1 MADRDRQKT
10 DNAAGRTPAAR
21 RPPGAGRGRSR
32 MITRMRQAALRTLLV
47 VSERPHP
54 WAFLRD
60 RLDPDLVT
68 VSWAR
73 PADAERAGAPW
84 MLAGSGAH
92 AGGLAAFR
100 DRLLCWR
107 WVGSVPAGLPAPPRA
122 CGDWH
127 ELAAAAE
134 RALAVRLA
142 GLRLAPGRGLVLP
155 NGSYLSR
162 AAGLEALLGAHPDG
176 LAVGAPTARLRAA
189 AARAAELLRRHR
201 LPLRVAWE
209 DGRVAL
215 AEANAATEDTG
226 GRAT

>member
-1 MADRDRQKT
+1 
-10 DNAAGRTPAAR
+10 
-21 RPPGAGRGRSR
+21 
-32 MITRMRQAALRTLLV
+32 MRQAALRTLLV

-73 PADAERAGAPW
+73 PAEAERAGAPW
-84 MLAGSGAH
+84 MLAGSGPH
-92 AGGLAAFR
+92 ASLAAFA

-107 WVGSVPAGLPAPPRA
+107 WVGAVPAGLPVPPLL

-127 ELAAAAE
+127 EVAAAAE

-142 GLRLAPGRGLVLP
+142 GIRLAPGRGLVLP
-155 NGSYLSR
+155 DGSYLSR
-162 AAGLEALLGAHPDG
+162 ATGLEALLGAHPDG
-176 LAVGAPTARLRAA
+176 LPVRAPTARLRAA
-189 AARAAELLRRHR
+189 AAHVAELLRRHR

-209 DGRVAL
+209 GGRVAL
-215 AEANAATEDTG
+215 AEADAAAEDPG

>member
-1 MADRDRQKT
+1 
-10 DNAAGRTPAAR
+10 
-21 RPPGAGRGRSR
+21 
-32 MITRMRQAALRTLLV
+32 MRQAALRTLLV

-60 RLDPDLVT
+60 RLDPDLIT

-73 PADAERAGAPW
+73 PAEAERLGTPW

-92 AGGLAAFR
+92 AGVLPAFR

-107 WVGSVPAGLPAPPRA
+107 WVGAAPADLPAQPLHCR
-122 CGDWH
+122 DWH
-127 ELAAAAE
+127 ELAAVAE
-134 RALAVRLA
+134 RALAVRVA
-142 GLRLAPGRGLVLP
+142 GIRLAPGRGLVLP
-155 NGSYLSR
+155 DGSYVSR

-176 LAVGAPTARLRAA
+176 LPVRAPTARLRAA
-189 AARAAELLRRHR
+189 AARAGDLLRRHR

-215 AEANAATEDTG
+215 AEDEEPG
-226 GRAT
+226 GRAP

>member
-1 MADRDRQKT
+1 
-10 DNAAGRTPAAR
+10 
-21 RPPGAGRGRSR
+21 
-32 MITRMRQAALRTLLV
+32 MRQAAVRTLLV

-73 PADAERAGAPW
+73 PAEAGRLGAPW

-92 AGGLAAFR
+92 PGALSAFR

-107 WVGSVPAGLPAPPRA
+107 WVGAVPTGLPAPA
-122 CGDWH
+122 LLCGDWH
-127 ELAAAAE
+127 ELAGAVE
-134 RALAVRLA
+134 RALTVRLG

-155 NGSYLSR
+155 DGSYLSR
-162 AAGLEALLGAHPDG
+162 ASGLEALLGAHPDG
-176 LAVGAPTARLRAA
+176 LPVGPPTARLRAA
-189 AARAAELLRRHR
+189 AGRAAELLRRHR

-209 DGRVAL
+209 GGRLAL
-215 AEANAATEDTG
+215 AEDAG
-226 GRAT
+226 GRAP